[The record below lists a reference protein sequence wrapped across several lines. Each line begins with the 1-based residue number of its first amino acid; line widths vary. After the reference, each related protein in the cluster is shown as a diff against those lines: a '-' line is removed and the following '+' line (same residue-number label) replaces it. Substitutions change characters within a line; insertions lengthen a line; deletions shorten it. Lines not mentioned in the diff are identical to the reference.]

1 MGVLE
6 AELFSF
12 IIVLAILFDARS
24 HLDKRFVHSS
34 VVSEKLLVLYLLF
47 LILGTFVHTNLE
59 GIIALPV
66 WFGQIALGLHS
77 ITLMAFVL
85 MWMDT
90 LISTVIKS
98 STRRILL
105 AIESLPLLLYL
116 LFSPFAF
123 IGFDFPLFKE
133 MLVVGSRS
141 RFEFL
146 ILTTGMYCVIAFAL
160 VVVRWNLVDQ
170 RYRLAHVVTPVL
182 LLISIIFFRQVR
194 EHLLFTL
201 GSSFLLLTHHLMY
214 QHRRFEIDPLTA
226 VGNQHGFLGYL
237 DTILGHRK
245 SASLVALDI
254 ENFRAIESSYDQIVA
269 DRVLREFACY
279 LMGLEGT
286 PDVYRIGG
294 NRFVLGF
301 PLLSHNE
308 VVRLIKRI
316 QGRTLQVWNIESNP
330 ISFHVNIGIVEIPK
344 HADSIS
350 QVLDSIEFLIQETK
364 GRRRQSVIIHN
375 HRMIRLRQ
383 RRMDVLSALRRAIAK
398 EELVKVNYQP
408 IYRAVDGNLVAAE
421 ALMRIEDD
429 QLGTLMPGEFID
441 PAENSGL
448 IAPLTTI
455 LMKQVCRFITSHPDR
470 LEGLDFIS
478 VNISAGDLLSHD
490 FSIRLKGLLD
500 DSGLDPKRLCLETT
514 ESMVMT
520 SLETVRQRLDELSAS
535 GVRFA
540 LDDFGTGYA
549 NLEVLANVPFDFVK
563 IDRSVLSNTA
573 HGSRLFKLTAMVLGE
588 LGKTIVAEGVET
600 AKQFEMVKSEGVGL
614 VQGYYFSK
622 PVSAEKLLELVGL
635 PIT

>member
-12 IIVLAILFDARS
+12 IIVLAILFDTRS
-24 HLDKRFVHSS
+24 YSYRRFIRSS
-34 VVSEKLLVLYLLF
+34 VVSKKLLAVYLIF
-47 LILGTFVHTNLE
+47 LVLGTMVHSNFEGFV
-59 GIIALPV
+59 ALPL
-66 WFGQIALGLHS
+66 WIEQLLLSLHS
-77 ITLMAFVL
+77 LTLMVFVL
-85 MWMDT
+85 MWMDALT
-90 LISTVIKS
+90 STVVKY
-98 STRRILL
+98 STRRLL
-105 AIESLPLLLYL
+105 LTIEAIPLLLYL
-116 LFSPFAF
+116 LFSLLGFM
-123 IGFDFPLFKE
+123 GFDLPLFKN
-133 MLVVGSRS
+133 MLTVGSAS

-146 ILTTGMYCVIAFAL
+146 ILTTGGYCVMAFA
-160 VVVRWNLVDQ
+160 VVVLRWRLVDQ
-170 RYRLAHVVTPVL
+170 RYRLAHVVTPAI

-214 QHRRFEIDPLTA
+214 QHRRFEIDPPTS
-226 VGNQHGFLGYL
+226 VGNQYGFLGYL
-237 DTILGHRK
+237 DTILIHHK
-245 SASLVALDI
+245 TTTLMALDI
-254 ENFRAIESSYDQIVA
+254 ENFRAIESSCGQPVA
-269 DRVLREFACY
+269 DSVLREFACY
-279 LMGLEGT
+279 LMGLDG
-286 PDVYRIGG
+286 PSDVFRIGG

-316 QGRTLQVWNIESNP
+316 QGRTLQGWNIESNP

-344 HADSIS
+344 HAYSIS

-421 ALMRIEDD
+421 ALIRIEDD

-600 AKQFEMVKSEGVGL
+600 ARQFEMVKSEGVGL